1 MTHFFAVLFV
11 LAASVHAGPLTGK
24 RIASFTLPDSQ
35 ARYHDVLD
43 YRGKILL
50 IDIMKTD
57 CPHCAQFSKALERV
71 KARYGDRISI
81 LSIVNPPDTPQ
92 TVAAYV
98 ARNKVTSPVL
108 FDFGQAV
115 AAMLQVTPQNPTIKL
130 PTLLIVGPDGIIR
143 EDIVYDESRKD
154 IFEGNGLFAVL
165 DRLLKEQAP
174 PRAGKK

>member
-1 MTHFFAVLFV
+1 MKR
-11 LAASVHAGPLTGK
+11 LAAILFILASALQAGPLAGK

-57 CPHCAQFSKALERV
+57 CPHCATFSKVLERV
-71 KARYGDRISI
+71 KARYGDRIHI
-81 LSIVNPPDTPQ
+81 LSVVNPPDNQQ

-98 ARNKVTSPVL
+98 ARNKITTPIL

-115 AAMLQVTPQNPTIKL
+115 AAMLNITPQNPTIKL
-130 PTLLIVGPDGIIR
+130 PTLLVVGPDGVIR
-143 EDIVYDESRKD
+143 EDFVYDESRKA
-154 IFEGNGLFAVL
+154 IFEGDGLFKVL
-165 DRLLKEQAP
+165 DKLFAASRK
-174 PRAGKK
+174 

>member
-1 MTHFFAVLFV
+1 MKRFAAILFI
-11 LAASVHAGPLTGK
+11 LASALQAGPLAGK

-57 CPHCAQFSKALERV
+57 CPHCATFSKVLERV
-71 KARYGDRISI
+71 KARYGDRIHI
-81 LSIVNPPDTPQ
+81 LSVVNPPDNQQ

-98 ARNKVTSPVL
+98 ARNKITTPIL

-115 AAMLQVTPQNPTIKL
+115 AAMLNITPQNPTIKL
-130 PTLLIVGPDGIIR
+130 PTLLVVGPDGVIR
-143 EDIVYDESRKD
+143 EDFVYDESRKG
-154 IFEGNGLFAVL
+154 IFQGDGLFKVL
-165 DRLLKEQAP
+165 DKLLAASRK
-174 PRAGKK
+174 

>member
-1 MTHFFAVLFV
+1 MKQLASLLLALSAVV
-11 LAASVHAGPLTGK
+11 SAGPLTGK
-24 RIASFTLPDSQ
+24 RVASFTLPDSQ
-35 ARYHDVLD
+35 GRYHDVLD

-57 CPHCAQFSKALERV
+57 CPHCADFSKTLERV

-98 ARNKVTSPVL
+98 ARHKVTSPVL

-115 AAMLQVTPQNPTIKL
+115 AAMLNVTPQNPTIKL

-143 EDIVYDESRKD
+143 EDFTYDDSRKD
-154 IFEGNGLFAVL
+154 IFEGNGLFPIL
-165 DRLLKEQAP
+165 DRLLKDEP
-174 PRAGKK
+174 KR